1 MRKKAKRIFS
11 MALSVVMLLGIIPV
25 QAFAATT
32 VDTGGMLTPQ
42 QVSDSAA
49 ETLPEPGPA
58 PEPETEPTP
67 GPTAEKPQEEV
78 TPPGTKLPE
87 TESKPEEEPASS
99 PSIGASGEEKEPEGS
114 GGDAPVHWL
123 QQYQQ
128 AAMEAYQKGPML
140 RSRSAKAATGSPSY
154 SMITWSGGNLEFAN
168 GAFIGSPMPKIYL
181 NGEIAFCGE
190 WNGQNPSGDYVQSGE
205 GSDPVIK
212 QILANYDKSGKSNAD
227 YAAAQAAIWAH
238 IMGTTVKSWGGC
250 PGSASADKIMNGN
263 HDTSNLKYNYISWT
277 GGTQDLITYNTEET
291 PDPKPDPDPEEYP
304 EDKYRI
310 EVETDTKTETE
321 VRNRKSYEYSDA
333 IGQITIRKHDQ
344 DEKSLDGAPIY
355 ATALNA

>member
-212 QILANYDKSGKSNAD
+212 QILANYTSPARATPITRRHRRRSGPTSWEPRSN
-227 YAAAQAAIWAH
+227 
-238 IMGTTVKSWGGC
+238 
-250 PGSASADKIMNGN
+250 PGAVVLEA
-263 HDTSNLKYNYISWT
+263 
-277 GGTQDLITYNTEET
+277 
-291 PDPKPDPDPEEYP
+291 PR
-304 EDKYRI
+304 RI
-310 EVETDTKTETE
+310 
-321 VRNRKSYEYSDA
+321 RS
-333 IGQITIRKHDQ
+333 
-344 DEKSLDGAPIY
+344 
-355 ATALNA
+355 